1 MPVSCQ
7 TTLDEAINELDL
19 EEQKEKERLSGEQ
32 ETQQEKQEQELK
44 RKQEAER
51 NARVMT
57 SDELELLQAAHKGM
71 RFKFDFF
78 FIFFDRNFLQIFL

>member
-1 MPVSCQ
+1 MPVSYQ

-19 EEQKEKERLSGEQ
+19 EEQNEKERLSGEQ

-57 SDELELLQAAHKGM
+57 SDELELLQAAHQGM
-71 RFKFDFF
+71 RFETVL
-78 FIFFDRNFLQIFL
+78 FLTLSEKILC

>member
-1 MPVSCQ
+1 MPVSYH

-19 EEQKEKERLSGEQ
+19 EEQKEKERLNDEQ
-32 ETQQEKQEQELK
+32 STEQEKQEQELK

-57 SDELELLQAAHKGM
+57 SDELELLQAAHQGK
-71 RFKFDFF
+71 RLKRLVDLC
-78 FIFFDRNFLQIFL
+78 FLL